1 MATAPKAELRKALVS
16 KLQAKYNT
24 VAPSN
29 APLTAQGLKGSRTS
43 GFIERSV
50 VKMLERGGISVPDL
64 ERLEA
69 EISPPPPHPPHA
81 ARGAVPWWAEGNL
94 DDVPNSPPQPHSR
107 SARFGERGGDVS
119 APDDWSAMNRAQ
131 FDKSLDDMAHRKHED
146 ARKLSSHRHE
156 LEVQVRLH
164 WI

>member
-81 ARGAVPWWAEGNL
+81 ARGAVP
-94 DDVPNSPPQPHSR
+94 
-107 SARFGERGGDVS
+107 
-119 APDDWSAMNRAQ
+119 
-131 FDKSLDDMAHRKHED
+131 
-146 ARKLSSHRHE
+146 
-156 LEVQVRLH
+156 
-164 WI
+164 